1 MKLALKTPGDFN
13 LQPVAGMPDGGV
25 STLQYIVRWGTTM
38 LLITAIILTLF
49 FLIWGGIEWIT
60 SGGNKEKLAGAQKKV
75 IFAGIGLIISLGAFM
90 IINIVGG
97 FFGVSFF

>member
-49 FLIWGGIEWIT
+49 
-60 SGGNKEKLAGAQKKV
+60 S
-75 IFAGIGLIISLGAFM
+75 
-90 IINIVGG
+90 
-97 FFGVSFF
+97 